1 MAFTKQPMSPSVRA
15 RLREMA
21 AEMRGLL
28 YGESGC
34 PEWGTKFTQIE
45 TDGMSVGLEL
55 ARLVM
60 EQSVDEQSQ
69 KMPKSAMAVD
79 DDEVCPTGTESYALD
94 TEAGPVDWQQ
104 PCGYLKKGRKAF
116 FPSGPS
122 TRIECR

>member
-1 MAFTKQPMSPSVRA
+1 MAFAKKSVDPSVQA

-28 YGESGC
+28 YGVAGC
-34 PEWGTKFTQIE
+34 PEWGTKFTEIE

-60 EQSVDEQSQ
+60 EHSVDAQSHQ
-69 KMPKSAMAVD
+69 MPKSAMAVD
-79 DDEVCPTGTESYALD
+79 DDEVTANKPKSRKLE
-94 TEAGPVDWQQ
+94 TEAGSVKWEE
-104 PCGYLKKGRKAF
+104 PCGYQKKGRKAF

-122 TRIECR
+122 AGIGR